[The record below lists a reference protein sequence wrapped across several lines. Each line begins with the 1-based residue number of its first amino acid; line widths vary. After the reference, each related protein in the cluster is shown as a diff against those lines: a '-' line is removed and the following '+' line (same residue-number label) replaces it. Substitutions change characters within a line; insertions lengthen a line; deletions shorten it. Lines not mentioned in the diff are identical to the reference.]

1 MSEGILIS
9 SNSTSLSLSDLPI
22 ADSCSHNRAVLFYAE
37 SIGLP
42 KSFPSIPC
50 SWKALQGGRSCLDRL
65 ADFNVDRG
73 ELEAAIG
80 SMDEA
85 QVVYMGEQVTRR

>member
-1 MSEGILIS
+1 MIR
-9 SNSTSLSLSDLPI
+9 SNSPSLSLSLI
-22 ADSCSHNRAVLFYAE
+22 SLIDSCSHNRAVLFYAE

-50 SWKALQGGRSCLDRL
+50 SWRALQSSRSCLDRL

-73 ELEAAIG
+73 QLEAAIG
-80 SMDEA
+80 GMDEA
-85 QVVYMGEQVTRR
+85 QVVYMGEQVNRR